1 MSKKY
6 ESLAKEI
13 LEKIG
18 GSENIS
24 TSTHCMTR
32 LRFNLKDRSKTDDVV
47 VKNIEGVIDVIEK
60 GGQFQVVI
68 GTHVG
73 EVYEEI
79 VKLGGGGS
87 SSNMDTAEKSDLKW
101 HQKVLDVI
109 AGSFTPVIGAISGA
123 GMIKVV
129 VLLLT
134 MTGILS
140 TESTTYHILNYV
152 SDAAFYF
159 LPFLLAYSSSIKFKT
174 NTPLALVMAGILMH
188 PEYGKLGQL
197 VTDLGVKE
205 ATFFGIPVHL
215 VMAYSASVIPILL
228 IVWVMSYVERFAKK
242 VSPNCLKIF
251 LAPMITILVMTPLA
265 LCALGPVGSII
276 GDWMADGFGWLNN
289 TVPWL
294 TPFLMGAF
302 TPLLVMTGMHY
313 SLAPIGMAEFATF
326 GYGTFLMTGM
336 VCSNVAQGVAS
347 FAASL
352 RTKDKN
358 LKQVA
363 ASSGITGVMGITEPA
378 LYGVNLPLKY
388 PLISAL
394 IGGGCAGLYAGLM
407 GVKNFASASPGIAA
421 LPVFIGSAN
430 GGDPMTNFMHA
441 CIMVVI
447 SMVVTFT
454 VAYILG
460 GMANKKEENQGK

>member
-6 ESLAKEI
+6 QPLAKEI

-18 GSENIS
+18 GAENIA

-32 LRFNLKDRSKTDDVV
+32 LRFNLNDNSKVNANT
-47 VKNIEGVIDVIEK
+47 VKQIEGVIDVIEK

-73 EVYEEI
+73 DVYEEI
-79 VKLGGGGS
+79 VNLGGGGNNS
-87 SSNMDTAEKSDLKW
+87 SPDAETKSDLKW
-101 HQKVLDVI
+101 HAKVLDVI

-134 MTGILS
+134 MTGLLS
-140 TESTTYHILNYV
+140 TESATYHILNYV
-152 SDAAFYF
+152 SDVAFYF
-159 LPFLLAYSSSIKFKT
+159 LPFLLAYSSSIKFKA

-188 PEYGKLGQL
+188 PTYGTLGSL
-197 VTDLGVKE
+197 VNSAGE
-205 ATFFGIPVHL
+205 AIKPTFMGIPVHMVL
-215 VMAYSASVIPILL
+215 AYSASVIPILL
-228 IVWVMSYVERFAKK
+228 IVAVMSRVERFAKK
-242 VSPNCLKIF
+242 ISPNCVKIF
-251 LAPMITILVMTPLA
+251 LVPMITILIMTPLA
-265 LCALGPVGSII
+265 LCILGPAGSIV
-276 GDWMADGFGWLNN
+276 GDYMAKGFGWINT

-336 VCSNVAQGVAS
+336 VCSNIAQGVAS
-347 FAASL
+347 FTVSL
-352 RTKDKN
+352 RTKDKSM
-358 LKQVA
+358 KQLS

-388 PLISAL
+388 PLISSL
-394 IGGGCAGLYAGLM
+394 IGGGAAGLYAGLM

-421 LPVFIGSAN
+421 LPVFIGSAD
-430 GGDPMTNFMHA
+430 GGNPMINFMHA

-447 SMVVTFT
+447 SIVVTFISAW
-454 VAYILG
+454 VLG
-460 GMANKKEENQGK
+460 GIFDKKKK